1 MILPRKI
8 SFHGSIQKEKV
19 VLCYRCKTRHM
30 LGESCPEATSIPEDS
45 GMSFTE
51 QSGSPR
57 ENLAPA
63 EPSLLSRFV
72 LLENLS

>member
-1 MILPRKI
+1 
-8 SFHGSIQKEKV
+8 
-19 VLCYRCKTRHM
+19 M
-30 LGESCPEATSIPEDS
+30 LADSCPEATSIPEDS
-45 GMSFTE
+45 GMSFME

-57 ENLAPA
+57 ENLASV